1 MTLAKGTTVKPLT
14 LLHSTWNGFSPR
26 ERAGLRAAGLL
37 LALFLLWSV
46 ALRPAWL
53 TLQRAA
59 AERIQALADTERL
72 QALAAQATGLRTAAA
87 TAAAQGGAARPKAAA
102 IDEASRALV
111 ASALGP
117 SARLEPMG
125 SAVMLS
131 FEGVGGEQL
140 RQGLKTLR
148 VRWGALP
155 VQAELT
161 PEADGLRGRI
171 RLQWAPD

>member
-14 LLHSTWNGFSPR
+14 LLHSTWNRFSPR

-46 ALRPAWL
+46 AVRPAWL

-59 AERIQALADTERL
+59 AERTQTLADTERL

-87 TAAAQGGAARPKAAA
+87 TAAAQGGAAGPKAAA

>member
-1 MTLAKGTTVKPLT
+1 MKPFT
-14 LLHSTWNGFSPR
+14 LLHSTWNGLSPR
-26 ERAGLRAAGLL
+26 ERAGLQAAGLL

-46 ALRPAWL
+46 AIRPAWL
-53 TLQRAA
+53 TLERAA
-59 AERIQALADTERL
+59 AERAQVLAATERL

-87 TAAAQGGAARPKAAA
+87 TAAAQGDATRPKPAAV
-102 IDEASRALV
+102 DDASRALV
-111 ASALGP
+111 ASALGKP
-117 SARLEPMG
+117 ARLEPLG

-161 PEADGLRGRI
+161 PGADGLRGRI
-171 RLQWAPD
+171 RLEWAPD